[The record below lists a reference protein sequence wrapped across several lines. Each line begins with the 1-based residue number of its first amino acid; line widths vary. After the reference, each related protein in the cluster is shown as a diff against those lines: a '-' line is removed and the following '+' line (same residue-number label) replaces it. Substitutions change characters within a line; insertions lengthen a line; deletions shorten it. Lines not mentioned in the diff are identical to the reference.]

1 MDPGDEPQLISSA
14 FILGLTS
21 PVGQAPAAYKTQT
34 GFFKPRPLG
43 KGEATLDIAVYSSKC
58 DGERSISRLDR

>member
-14 FILGLTS
+14 FILDLTS

-43 KGEATLDIAVYSSKC
+43 KGEATLDIAVCGVKC
-58 DGERSISRLDR
+58 DGEQSKLGLNR